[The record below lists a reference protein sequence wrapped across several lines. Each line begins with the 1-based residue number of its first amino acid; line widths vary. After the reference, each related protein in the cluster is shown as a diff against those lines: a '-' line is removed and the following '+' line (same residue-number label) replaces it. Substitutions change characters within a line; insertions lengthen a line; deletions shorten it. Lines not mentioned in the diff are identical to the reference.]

1 MNRKELK
8 QMQEMAQT
16 FQQLEIQAVRLAKNA
31 DCYERGQL
39 LWWAAELATDAWAKV
54 EDAMKIESQEG
65 R

>member
-1 MNRKELK
+1 
-8 QMQEMAQT
+8 MQEMAQT

-54 EDAMKIESQEG
+54 EDAMKIESQG
-65 R
+65 

>member
-1 MNRKELK
+1 
-8 QMQEMAQT
+8 MQEMAQT
-16 FQQLEIQAVRLAKNA
+16 FQQLEIQAVHLAVNA

-39 LWWAAELATDAWAKV
+39 LWSVAGLATAGWGKV